1 MIMIKWM
8 LIARRLIAR
17 RLIGLTPIALTPI
30 AALLIAASEVGRA
43 DAAQAQVFRFPTED
57 EVHELMEEARQ
68 EILRLREMGMYVD
81 LRTPAER
88 EAATA
93 FSAAWA
99 EVDPAIAPFLGDWS
113 AWDEGKAIYPS
124 PNPGV
129 VCIVDIYPEEYS
141 FSMGFV
147 VNHKIYTTTYS
158 TLVLDNEFLVSLFVS
173 DDDQQPGQYPYI
185 SPRPL
190 EHPAT
195 LGYIAQLAPEVIEQ
209 FDQAGCITDE
219 PLSPTARQ

>member
-1 MIMIKWM
+1 M
-8 LIARRLIAR
+8 LIS
-17 RLIGLTPIALTPI
+17 
-30 AALLIAASEVGRA
+30 LLISAGLISAGKVGMA
-43 DAAQAQVFRFPTED
+43 DAADADQVHAQVFRFPTED
-57 EVHELMEEARQ
+57 EVQELMEEARQ

-99 EVDPAIAPFLGDWS
+99 AVDPAIAPFLGDWS

-129 VCIVDIYPEEYS
+129 VCIVDIYPESYS

-147 VNHKIYTTTYS
+147 VNQKIYTTTSS

-173 DDDQQPGQYPYI
+173 DQQPSQYPYI

-195 LGYIAQLAPEVIEQ
+195 IGYIAQLAPEVIEQ

-219 PLSPTARQ
+219 PLSATARQ

>member
-1 MIMIKWM
+1 MKWM
-8 LIARRLIAR
+8 SMARR
-17 RLIGLTPIALTPI
+17 PIALMPI
-30 AALLIAASEVGRA
+30 AALLIAASEVGMA
-43 DAAQAQVFRFPTED
+43 DAGHVQVFRFPTED
-57 EVHELMEEARQ
+57 EVRELMEEARQ
-68 EILRLREMGMYVD
+68 EILRLREMGMYFD

-93 FSAAWA
+93 FSTAWA
-99 EVDPAIAPFLGDWS
+99 AVDPAIAPFLGDWS

-129 VCIVDIYPEEYS
+129 VCIVDIYPEDYS

-147 VNHKIYTTTYS
+147 VNHKIYTSTYA

-173 DDDQQPGQYPYI
+173 DQQPSQYSYL

-190 EHPAT
+190 EHPAMIS
-195 LGYIAQLAPEVIEQ
+195 YIAQLAPEVIDQ
-209 FDQAGCITDE
+209 FDQAGCIIDE
-219 PLSPTARQ
+219 PLSPTDQQ

>member
-1 MIMIKWM
+1 
-8 LIARRLIAR
+8 
-17 RLIGLTPIALTPI
+17 
-30 AALLIAASEVGRA
+30 
-43 DAAQAQVFRFPTED
+43 
-57 EVHELMEEARQ
+57 MEEARQ
-68 EILRLREMGMYVD
+68 EVLRLREMGVYFD
-81 LRTPAER
+81 LRTPVKR
-88 EAATA
+88 EAAMA

-99 EVDPAIAPFLGDWS
+99 AVDPANAPFLGDWS

-147 VNHKIYTTTYS
+147 VNHRIYTTTYA
-158 TLVLDNEFLVSLFVS
+158 TLVLDNEFLVNLFVS
-173 DDDQQPGQYPYI
+173 DQQPSQYSYLL
-185 SPRPL
+185 PRPL
-190 EHPAT
+190 EHPAAIS
-195 LGYIAQLAPEVIEQ
+195 YIAQLAPEVIDQ